1 MALTSVHNKYA
12 IALAGGNM
20 SVDIRRLSDEL
31 RRALQK
37 RKGADLTPE
46 DVDVALAAL
55 RSVATL
61 PGQPKLERRNETFQ
75 IELLDAQGWP
85 VEVLASVADYPIA
98 RAAFAAAVEGRP
110 TGRIRLR
117 RSTEILA
124 ETKPPPA

>member
-1 MALTSVHNKYA
+1 
-12 IALAGGNM
+12 M
-20 SVDIRRLSDEL
+20 SVDVRRLSDEL

-46 DVDVALAAL
+46 DVDVVLAAL
-55 RSVATL
+55 RSLATS

-85 VEVLASVADYPIA
+85 VEVLASVADYPVA
-98 RAAFAAAVEGRP
+98 RAAFAAAVDGRP

-117 RSTEILA
+117 RSTEILG